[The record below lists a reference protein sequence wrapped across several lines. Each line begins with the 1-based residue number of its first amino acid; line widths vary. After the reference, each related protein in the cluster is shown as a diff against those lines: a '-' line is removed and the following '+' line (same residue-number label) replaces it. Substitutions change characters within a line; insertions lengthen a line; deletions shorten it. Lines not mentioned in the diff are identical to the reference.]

1 MIQPHGGN
9 IYAAS
14 REYKIPAEKITDFSA
29 NINPLGLY
37 LSYPDPDCAG
47 VKGALSK
54 YLGIPKSNILIGN
67 GSIEII
73 YLIPRLIIRPRVLI
87 IGPTF
92 SEYEKAVKISEGTA
106 KYVLTKEKSD
116 FKLDPDS
123 ILPRLKGADIVFICN
138 PNNPTGVL
146 FHKDEIKK
154 IISKASKKTLTVI
167 DEAFMDF
174 VNTQGK
180 FSFVKEALRI
190 KNMLVIRSFTKFF
203 GMAGLR
209 IGFAVGNKDLITRLG
224 AFQYP
229 WSVNTIAQMAA
240 PIFIK
245 DKVFIQRSAALN
257 ERERSYLC
265 LGLKKIRG
273 LKVFEP
279 ASNFILCKIENSRL
293 NSAKLAGIL
302 GRRGILIRD
311 CGNFH
316 GLSDKFIRVAVKKRT
331 DNIKL
336 LKALKWLNL

>member
-47 VKGALSK
+47 VKETLSK

-73 YLIPRLIIRPRVLI
+73 YLIPRLIIKPRVLI

-92 SEYEKAVKISEGTA
+92 SEYEKAVKISGGTV
-106 KYVLTKEKSD
+106 KYILTKEKSA
-116 FKLDPDS
+116 FKLDLDS
-123 ILPRLKGADIVFICN
+123 ILPRLKGVDIVFICN

-146 FHKDEIKK
+146 FYKNEIKK
-154 IISKASKKTLTVI
+154 IIRKASKKTLIVI

-174 VNTQGK
+174 VDMRDK
-180 FSFVKEALRI
+180 FSFIKDVSRI

-209 IGFAVGNKDLITRLG
+209 VGLAAGNKDLITRLG
-224 AFQYP
+224 TFQYP
-229 WSVNTIAQMAA
+229 WSVNTIAQITA

-245 DKVFIQRSAALN
+245 DKSFIKRSTALN
-257 ERERSYLC
+257 ERERGYLYR
-265 LGLKKIRG
+265 GLKKIRG
-273 LKVFEP
+273 LKVFES
-279 ASNFILCKIENSRL
+279 ASNFILCKIENNKL

-311 CGNFH
+311 CSNFH

-336 LKALKWLNL
+336 LKALK